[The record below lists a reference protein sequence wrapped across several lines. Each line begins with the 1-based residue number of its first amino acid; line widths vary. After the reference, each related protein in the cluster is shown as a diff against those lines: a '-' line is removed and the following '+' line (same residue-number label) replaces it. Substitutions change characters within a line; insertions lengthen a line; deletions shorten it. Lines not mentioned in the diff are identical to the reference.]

1 MNRSYLTSALSDIAE
16 SKGYAFRS
24 APQEYMN
31 SLVSRYPAAFMP
43 YPEFRSIE
51 GRRRGRITYR
61 LTLHLLADGARL
73 SPADRERSLDRLER
87 DMLDIFCSLSSRDR
101 VLSVENLSLSPSALT
116 LTTHG
121 ELAMTATADVV
132 SLFGEIGGNGMAE
145 KSARAQMAASA
156 ARTTRLS
163 QKQVI

>member
-61 LTLHLLADGARL
+61 LTLHLLADGAHL
-73 SPADRERSLDRLER
+73 SPRRPRE
-87 DMLDIFCSLSSRDR
+87 
-101 VLSVENLSLSPSALT
+101 
-116 LTTHG
+116 
-121 ELAMTATADVV
+121 
-132 SLFGEIGGNGMAE
+132 
-145 KSARAQMAASA
+145 ASCA
-156 ARTTRLS
+156 
-163 QKQVI
+163 